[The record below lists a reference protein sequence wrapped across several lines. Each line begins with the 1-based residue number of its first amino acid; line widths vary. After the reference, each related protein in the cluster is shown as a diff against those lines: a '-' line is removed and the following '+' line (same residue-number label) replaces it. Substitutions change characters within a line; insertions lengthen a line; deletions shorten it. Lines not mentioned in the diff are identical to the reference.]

1 MYTVCKKNK
10 IKKIERKRE
19 RKRESK
25 RENKRERKIEQ
36 GFDCELLTRTV
47 RKRTPTSGTN

>member
-10 IKKIERKRE
+10 IEKEKEREKEKEEERK
-19 RKRESK
+19 
-25 RENKRERKIEQ
+25 NKREREQ

>member
-1 MYTVCKKNK
+1 MYTVCKKK
-10 IKKIERKRE
+10 IKLKKRKKERKKKRE
-19 RKRESK
+19 R
-25 RENKRERKIEQ
+25 ENRREREREQ

>member
-1 MYTVCKKNK
+1 MYTVCKK
-10 IKKIERKRE
+10 IKIEKEKEREKNKDRK
-19 RKRESK
+19 
-25 RENKRERKIEQ
+25 NKREREQ

>member
-10 IKKIERKRE
+10 IEKEKERE
-19 RKRESK
+19 RE
-25 RENKRERKIEQ
+25 RENKREREQ

>member
-1 MYTVCKKNK
+1 MYTVCKK
-10 IKKIERKRE
+10 IKIEKRE
-19 RKRESK
+19 RE
-25 RENKRERKIEQ
+25 RENKREREQ

>member
-10 IKKIERKRE
+10 KLKKR
-19 RKRESK
+19 K
-25 RENKRERKIEQ
+25 RENKREREREREQ